1 MWNKV
6 VTEDGSLLWEPFFKS
21 KLLKIFEEDTMKH
34 IFALTFA
41 ALFCVCIASTSG
53 FAADTSKI
61 GLVDFQK
68 ILKESSAGKFARQKI
83 NKRGQQLEKNL
94 KGMQDKI
101 EGLREKLE
109 KESLVMSQEKREQK
123 KREIR
128 IKINDFKQKNEQYKK
143 EFQKMRQKVIN
154 NMKKEV
160 FDLAQKIGKKEGYL
174 LIMEKNTAGVLYYS
188 DSIDITDD
196 VITKYNENISEL
208 EQ

>member
-1 MWNKV
+1 M
-6 VTEDGSLLWEPFFKS
+6 
-21 KLLKIFEEDTMKH
+21 
-34 IFALTFA
+34 FALLFA
-41 ALFCVCIASTSG
+41 TVFFVGMASASG

-61 GLVDFQK
+61 GLVDFQE

-83 NKRGQQLEKNL
+83 NKRGQELEENL
-94 KGMQDKI
+94 KEMQNKI

-109 KESLVMSQEKREQK
+109 KESLVMSKEKREQK
-123 KREIR
+123 QREIR

-143 EFQKMRQKVIN
+143 DFQKMRQEVIN

-160 FDLAQKIGKKEGYL
+160 FDLAQKIGKNKEYL

-188 DSIDITDD
+188 DSIDITDE

-208 EQ
+208 GQ

>member
-1 MWNKV
+1 
-6 VTEDGSLLWEPFFKS
+6 
-21 KLLKIFEEDTMKH
+21 MKH
-34 IFALTFA
+34 IFAVTLATI
-41 ALFCVCIASTSG
+41 FCVCIASASG
-53 FAADTSKI
+53 FAADAPGI

-83 NKRGQQLEKNL
+83 NKRGQELEKNL

-101 EGLREKLE
+101 EGLRDKLE
-109 KESLVMSQEKREQK
+109 KEALVMSAEKREQK

-143 EFQKMRQKVIN
+143 EFQQMRQEVIN

-160 FDLAQKIGKKEGYL
+160 FNLAQELGKNEGYL

-188 DSIDITDD
+188 DSIDITDE

-208 EQ
+208 GQ